1 MNKKEYLRILKQE
14 LKDRNIK
21 NIDDIIE
28 DYDDLIYQKMQAGKS
43 EEEAVKDLGP
53 VVALANSYGKS
64 QVVYSEKDAM
74 KFILLQIFNLIVGF
88 AIIFSAIAIM
98 LSFIVVNISLI
109 IFIVVMSFHL
119 LTGAFTT
126 LSTIFI
132 ALSFIAGSIFVMSII
147 GALLKV
153 LYLLI
158 HNYILY
164 NINTLRTKKF
174 LYKKIRVKKFVLI
187 TSAVSFVL
195 AIALGSISVA
205 SSDGGWTNNTLGIL
219 NKVSYSSYDDII
231 LEENEE
237 IEFDEEIDSIKIDG
251 FNVLVKHGSE
261 NKVKFNYEIDY
272 EIDDNEL
279 IIKNNIK
286 DKFLDFDFITT
297 KSEYPTLVVTTKNDI
312 INLEV
317 EAIDVE
323 INNIGA
329 SEYKIDAINAE
340 FDEENIYDKIGINI
354 SIDSID
360 FNGEFKNFDIEDLE
374 IDAIDLEINF
384 VDSNIEKL
392 DLEECISVAIDLEN
406 TNIKYLYETEF
417 IHDIDMDSKSNIR
430 NRK

>member
-158 HNYILY
+158 HNYVLY

-286 DKFLDFDFITT
+286 DKFFDFDFITT

-354 SIDSID
+354 SIDSIY
-360 FNGEFKNFDIEDLE
+360 FNGEFKNFYIEDLE

-392 DLEECISVAIDLEN
+392 DLEGCISVAIDLEN